1 MTQSNKQ
8 TMLSD
13 EFEQMRSEYAALK
26 EEMDGQQIVDD
37 TIMERILKRGVRSL
51 NFDRIIS
58 TSSCL
63 VFAAMVLLFAP
74 LDGTDRWAVLSVVA
88 FLLIMALWSILYRK
102 LGLSRICQEDV
113 LTAALKVRKFRRN
126 YIVQTVVSY
135 VMTVVLLCVFIIPAV
150 PAFDAL
156 PSDKRQQVI
165 VVLCVFLF
173 LAVSLQCL
181 VDRKVLSACSDIIN
195 CLDDRSKDESGDCRF
210 NTEVQQPGPA
220 GPGC

>member
-63 VFAAMVLLFAP
+63 VFAALVLLFAP

-88 FLLIMALWSILYRK
+88 FLLIMALWSILLYRK

-195 CLDDRSKDESGDCRF
+195 CLDDRSKDESGD
-210 NTEVQQPGPA
+210 
-220 GPGC
+220 

>member
-88 FLLIMALWSILYRK
+88 FLLIMALWSILLYRK

-156 PSDKRQQVI
+156 
-165 VVLCVFLF
+165 
-173 LAVSLQCL
+173 
-181 VDRKVLSACSDIIN
+181 
-195 CLDDRSKDESGDCRF
+195 
-210 NTEVQQPGPA
+210 
-220 GPGC
+220 